1 MKQHDVI
8 ISGLNMDLTDAIR
21 NVVEQKV
28 EKLFEH
34 EDHIVRM
41 RVELEYDAHKR
52 THQNEFI
59 AKGHLEV
66 RGNDHNAHAETDDLY
81 KCIETIHMERTHWTR
96 RDVVLLQGWCFAP
109 AYDHPLSL
117 TVTLDGRH
125 IACENIAWENIV
137 TRPTERVSESRI
149 PTRSKRTMD
158 ISTTVD
164 QGQVEEQVIRVVV
177 RIRTRPII
185 RHDGAGAT
193 PTAFLDGVVSG
204 SWTSFRRYCGM
215 PRDRPNSPLKK
226 SDAP

>member
-21 NVVEQKV
+21 NVVVAKV

-81 KCIETIHMERTHWTR
+81 KSIDEMVNKLDRMLR
-96 RDVVLLQGWCFAP
+96 R
-109 AYDHPLSL
+109 
-117 TVTLDGRH
+117 R
-125 IACENIAWENIV
+125 
-137 TRPTERVSESRI
+137 SR
-149 PTRSKRTMD
+149 
-158 ISTTVD
+158 
-164 QGQVEEQVIRVVV
+164 
-177 RIRTRPII
+177 
-185 RHDGAGAT
+185 
-193 PTAFLDGVVSG
+193 
-204 SWTSFRRYCGM
+204 
-215 PRDRPNSPLKK
+215 LKK
-226 SDAP
+226 VKRKDTHVIDIPAQIPKAV